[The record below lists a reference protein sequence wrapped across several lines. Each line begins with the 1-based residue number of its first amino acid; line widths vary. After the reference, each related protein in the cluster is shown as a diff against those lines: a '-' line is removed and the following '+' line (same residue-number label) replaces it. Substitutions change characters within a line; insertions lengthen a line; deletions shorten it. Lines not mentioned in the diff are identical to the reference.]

1 MGATNFNDVSYG
13 HAHTIKGME
22 DAYASAV
29 SEAQYMEG
37 HDAYSGT
44 IATTSGV
51 SQFTTKVYDEDSQEL
66 RAVAVKALDAAQKW
80 GPALAIPVREVTP
93 ATWNETSKYTLK
105 LSLPVEH
112 LTRNPQTSALEVSD
126 EYRSNLHSRVLRAL
140 RSGKGDL
147 VQPAYDK
154 ARDQRNAKGLRVM
167 SASVRVGT
175 SAGPTRRGA
184 AMATPKVVYL
194 VSHDRSVRHVKCDN
208 ITGARAEAKKQ
219 AAEMGKR
226 GVAGSVSITPMLED
240 RGACER
246 YVAATFDPATCRT
259 KSITATVEVT
269 VGTMKSERKVT
280 GTTGWMFV
288 GWAAC

>member
-51 SQFTTKVYDEDSQEL
+51 SQFTTTVYDEDSTEL
-66 RAVAVKALDAAQKW
+66 RAVTEKALDNAQKW
-80 GPALAIPVREVTP
+80 GPAMAIPVREVTP

-126 EYRSNLHSRVLRAL
+126 EYQSNLHSRVLRAL
-140 RSGKGDL
+140 RSGKGDR
-147 VQPAYDK
+147 VHPSYGK
-154 ARDQRNAKGLRVM
+154 ARDQRNVRGLRVHR
-167 SASVRVGT
+167 ASVHVST
-175 SAGPTRRGA
+175 SAAPTRRGA
-184 AMATPKVVYL
+184 AMDTPKIVYL
-194 VSHDRSVRHVKCDN
+194 VMNDGNLRRVKCDN
-208 ITGARAEAKKQ
+208 LSGARAEAKKQ
-219 AAEMGKR
+219 AAERGKR
-226 GVAGSVSITPMLED
+226 GVAGSVTITPMLED
-240 RGACER
+240 RGAREV
-246 YVAATFDPATCRT
+246 YVAATFDPAKCRT
-259 KSITATVEVT
+259 KSVTATVEVT
-269 VGTMKSERKVT
+269 VGTLHSERKVT
-280 GTTGWMFV
+280 GTPGWLFV